1 MKIRSREI
9 NIFSMSALDL
19 FASALGAFM
28 LLTIAALPFFPNTGD
43 SPELVA
49 ELEAT
54 MGQELDAANEALEQ
68 MSLELEAANDALEQ
82 AQIELALCQS
92 EAQNIP
98 EIILTDV
105 QDELESCQAQL
116 AQTFAMVVIN
126 WPTEDDVDLHIIDP
140 SGNEYYYAAR
150 NFPGSDAALA
160 EDNTNGPGNEIW
172 LSPSATEGD
181 YEVYINMFTKRDSN
195 NAVVTGSII
204 YRDGRIFLPDTTLTS
219 SGEKIL
225 AATFRVDAQGNI
237 ILL

>member
-54 MGQELDAANEALEQ
+54 MGEDLAQL
-68 MSLELEAANDALEQ
+68 SLELETANDALEQ
-82 AQIELALCQS
+82 TQIQLAMCEA
-92 EAQNIP
+92 EAQNTP

-105 QDELESCQAQL
+105 QDELESCQAQM

-126 WPTEDDVDLHIIDP
+126 WSTGDDVDLHIVDP
-140 SGNEYYYAAR
+140 TGN
-150 NFPGSDAALA
+150 
-160 EDNTNGPGNEIW
+160 
-172 LSPSATEGD
+172 
-181 YEVYINMFTKRDSN
+181 
-195 NAVVTGSII
+195 
-204 YRDGRIFLPDTTLTS
+204 
-219 SGEKIL
+219 
-225 AATFRVDAQGNI
+225 
-237 ILL
+237 

>member
-54 MGQELDAANEALEQ
+54 MGEDLAQL
-68 MSLELEAANDALEQ
+68 SLELETANDALEQ
-82 AQIELALCQS
+82 TQIQLAMCEA
-92 EAQNIP
+92 EAQNTP

-126 WPTEDDVDLHIIDP
+126 WSTGDDVDLHIVDP
-140 SGNEYYYAAR
+140 TGNEYYYAAR

-181 YEVYINMFTKRDSN
+181 YEVYINMFAKTDN
-195 NAVVTGSII
+195 NPAVVSGSII

-219 SGEKIL
+219 SGQKPL
-225 AATFRVDAQGNI
+225 AASFRVDAQGNI
-237 ILL
+237 TLL